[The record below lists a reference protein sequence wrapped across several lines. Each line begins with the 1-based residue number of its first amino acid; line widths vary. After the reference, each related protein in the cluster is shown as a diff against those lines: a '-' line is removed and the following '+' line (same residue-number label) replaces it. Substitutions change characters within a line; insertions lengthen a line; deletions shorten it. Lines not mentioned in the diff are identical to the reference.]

1 MKKRVFVASLV
12 VVAALSGTVLA
23 HVALNEGKVSKAY
36 LVQETDKTDLST
48 EVDAALA
55 ENQEEEK
62 YVVDLVSKLLN
73 KDLDTS
79 DWKECLEYLENN
91 YDDIM
96 ADETVDTDKVE
107 SYITGYRWVLNDM
120 NGVETSEETQDFDVA
135 SEEQVVTSGRYTGEI
150 ATGTNSG
157 YDVNKV
163 LDYIHKYWE
172 TPNPD
177 FPNYTGMGGDC
188 ACFVSQCLYAGGKQ
202 MVGTNASSFS
212 NWFCRTSDRN
222 QFSKVSSTWRGAEAF
237 AAYWKKN
244 ALEYRDFEPSY
255 FEDRLA
261 FREVYKYA
269 NPGDPISF
277 INTNGRPYHTVMVSY
292 KNRDNDREIRFAAH
306 TSPQWE
312 KSLYDYCKGGTK
324 TVRVYRMSTPDP
336 ELEASYDYDMENTPI
351 QVLDSNGE
359 NINIEVQEESN
370 QGFWSRL
377 FGRNR

>member
-1 MKKRVFVASLV
+1 MKKRFFVASLV
-12 VVAALSGTVLA
+12 VAAALTGTVIT
-23 HVALNEGKVSKAY
+23 HVTLNEGKVSKAY
-36 LVQETDKTDLST
+36 SIQETDNIDVSS

-62 YVVDLVSKLLN
+62 YVVDLVAKLTN
-73 KDLDTS
+73 KDLKTS
-79 DWKECLEYLENN
+79 DWKECLAYLENN
-91 YDDIM
+91 YEEIM
-96 ADETVDTDKVE
+96 ADETVDTEKVE
-107 SYITGYRWVLNDM
+107 SYVTGYRWVLNDI
-120 NGVETSEETQDFDVA
+120 NGVVNSEVA
-135 SEEQVVTSGRYTGEI
+135 SGGEVATAGTNTEEI

-163 LDYIHKYWE
+163 LDYIHKYWQN
-172 TPNPD
+172 PNPE

-202 MVGTNASSFS
+202 MVGTNAADFS
-212 NWFCRTSDRN
+212 NWFCRTNDSN

-237 AAYWKKN
+237 AAYWKNN
-244 ALEYRDFEPSY
+244 ALEYKEFEPSY

-312 KSLYDYCKGGTK
+312 KSLYDYCVGSSK
-324 TVRVYRMSTPDP
+324 TVRVYRMTTPDP
-336 ELEASYDYDMENTPI
+336 ALEETYDYDMENTYI
-351 QVLDSNGE
+351 EVLDSNGE
-359 NINIEVQEESN
+359 NINIAPLQPKKS
-370 QGFWSRL
+370 FWDRL
-377 FGRNR
+377 IGR